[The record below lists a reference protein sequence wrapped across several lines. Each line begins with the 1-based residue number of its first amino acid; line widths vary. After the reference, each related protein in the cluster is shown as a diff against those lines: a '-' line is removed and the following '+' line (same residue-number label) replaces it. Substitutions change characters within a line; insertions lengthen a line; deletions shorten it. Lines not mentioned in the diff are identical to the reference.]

1 MLSLR
6 YTPKQQT
13 NFNNSSLEK
22 CSYEFSSLP
31 AAKYHINISCILF
44 TFTKVQLCT
53 SSKNLHRR
61 RIALFVK
68 YRVLLWPP
76 SLELP
81 AVKNNY

>member
-6 YTPKQQT
+6 YTPKKQT

-22 CSYEFSSLP
+22 CSNELLSLP

-44 TFTKVQLCT
+44 TFAKVQLCT
-53 SSKNLHRR
+53 KNLHRR

-68 YRVLLWPP
+68 DRVLLWPPP